1 MRFDLLSRTVCT
13 STCHLIMSG
22 RQRLTP
28 RLAEF
33 YKMTIKYGQYDG
45 LGGLY
50 LHDDPPNPVQSSKHE
65 IKVILHLNQRHIL
78 WLHGNTCEIN

>member
-1 MRFDLLSRTVCT
+1 
-13 STCHLIMSG
+13 
-22 RQRLTP
+22 
-28 RLAEF
+28 
-33 YKMTIKYGQYDG
+33 MTIKYGQYDG